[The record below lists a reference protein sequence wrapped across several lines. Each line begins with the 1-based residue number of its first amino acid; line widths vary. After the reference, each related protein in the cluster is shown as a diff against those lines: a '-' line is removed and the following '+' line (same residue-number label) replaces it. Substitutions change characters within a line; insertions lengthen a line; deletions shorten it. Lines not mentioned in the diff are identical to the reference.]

1 MTTGAP
7 QPNSR
12 AVFYETYE
20 RRYGVEPG
28 KGPGPGRDTGFDAAS
43 IIALAMVAAG
53 TSSDGKAIAAG
64 IARVTDPGG
73 TPVAATVEGFR

>member
-1 MTTGAP
+1 RDWIALGGPDKFVFPLGMNDAKLIEQVGEQYLRNAWYVTPGAP

-43 IIALAMVAAG
+43 
-53 TSSDGKAIAAG
+53 
-64 IARVTDPGG
+64 
-73 TPVAATVEGFR
+73 